1 MSEKINQIEPE
12 ITAQDIDEVTKYLG
26 SGSWITEH
34 KITGS
39 LESQISEVDMS
50 RR

>member
-12 ITAQDIDEVTKYLG
+12 ITSKDIEEVTKYLD

-39 LESQISEVDMS
+39 LEDHSQ
-50 RR
+50 